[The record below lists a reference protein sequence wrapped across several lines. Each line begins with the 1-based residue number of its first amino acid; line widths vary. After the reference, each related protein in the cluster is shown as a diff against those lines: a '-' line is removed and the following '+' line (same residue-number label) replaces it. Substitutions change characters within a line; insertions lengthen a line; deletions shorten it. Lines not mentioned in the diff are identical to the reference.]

1 MRKRSGPCEATPC
14 LVLRVVDYG
23 DADRIVTLLT
33 AAHGKISALAKGAR
47 SSRRRF
53 GAALSSF
60 GFGEA
65 MLEERRGQDLWS
77 LSDLHV
83 TRGFP
88 NLPHE
93 LSRFGHAAYACELC
107 LHLCPP
113 HVPEP
118 EVLRLLVTLLDY
130 LDGLPLTDK
139 PSPLALRIFE
149 LRLLSEVGLALQ
161 LYDCAACAGP
171 VPAAPLVP
179 IDIRRGGVLCQRLFP
194 RPCSHRAWPPR
205 RRTSRHLA
213 RHPRPAWHLA
223 DRPRLPRTPCHR
235 SPQPTASPRAAP
247 VAHPKPPRP
256 RPPLGRV
263 HRQNEHLRPQLVPP
277 RDRAGVARRG
287 ISSNVEVGGLPNRA
301 HAAGS
306 KGAGRCCLRWP

>member
-161 LYDCAACAGP
+161 LYDCAACGGP

-179 IDIRRGGVLCQRLFP
+179 IDIRRGGVLCSDCFLGPVPTELGPQGGGLHATLRD
-194 RPCSHRAWPPR
+194 
-205 RRTSRHLA
+205 TLA
-213 RHPRPAWHLA
+213 LLGT
-223 DRPRLPRTPCHR
+223 LPID
-235 SPQPTASPRAAP
+235 RAAL
-247 VAHPKPPRP
+247 A
-256 RPPLGRV
+256 PLVIEARSQQQA
-263 HRQNEHLRPQLVPP
+263 RELLQSLIQNHLGHGLR
-277 RDRAGVARRG
+277 
-287 ISSNVEVGGLPNRA
+287 SVEFIAKMNTFGP
-301 HAAGS
+301 S
-306 KGAGRCCLRWP
+306 

>member
-1 MRKRSGPCEATPC
+1 MRKRSGPSEATPC

-47 SSRRRF
+47 SSRRRY

-88 NLPHE
+88 NLPLE

-130 LDGLPLTDK
+130 LDGLPIAEK

-149 LRLLSEVGLALQ
+149 LRLLVAVGLALQ
-161 LYDCAACAGP
+161 LYDCAACGGP
-171 VPAAPLVP
+171 VPAAELVP
-179 IDIRRGGVLCQRLFP
+179 LDVRRGGVLCDSCFLGPVPSQLG
-194 RPCSHRAWPPR
+194 
-205 RRTSRHLA
+205 
-213 RHPRPAWHLA
+213 
-223 DRPRLPRTPCHR
+223 
-235 SPQPTASPRAAP
+235 PQ
-247 VAHPKPPRP
+247 
-256 RPPLGRV
+256 G
-263 HRQNEHLRPQLVPP
+263 
-277 RDRAGVARRG
+277 
-287 ISSNVEVGGLPNRA
+287 GGLTSALRDLLAQLETRTLDPASFADLSVDPVSQRQVRELLQSVIQNHLGHGLKA
-301 HAAGS
+301 VEFIS
-306 KGAGRCCLRWP
+306 KMNAFSFDS

>member
-118 EVLRLLVTLLDY
+118 EVLRLLVTLLDF
-130 LDGLPLTDK
+130 LDGLPIAEK
-139 PSPLALRIFE
+139 PSPLALRVFE
-149 LRLLSEVGLALQ
+149 LRLLSAVGLALQ
-161 LYDCAACAGP
+161 LDDCAACGGP
-171 VPAAPLVP
+171 VPEAELVP
-179 IDIRRGGVLCQRLFP
+179 LDVKRGGVLCSACFLGP
-194 RPCSHRAWPPR
+194 
-205 RRTSRHLA
+205 L
-213 RHPRPAWHLA
+213 PAQLG
-223 DRPRLPRTPCHR
+223 
-235 SPQPTASPRAAP
+235 PQ
-247 VAHPKPPRP
+247 
-256 RPPLGRV
+256 G
-263 HRQNEHLRPQLVPP
+263 
-277 RDRAGVARRG
+277 
-287 ISSNVEVGGLPNRA
+287 GGLSSALRQSLHQLGELDLSAAALSSVRLDPVGHAKVRELLQSLVQHHLGHGLRA
-301 HAAGS
+301 VEFIAKMNAFQAAG
-306 KGAGRCCLRWP
+306 

>member
-1 MRKRSGPCEATPC
+1 MRKRSGPSEATPC
-14 LVLRVVDYG
+14 VVLRVLDYG

-65 MLEERRGQDLWS
+65 LLEERRGQDLWS

-88 NLPHE
+88 NLPLE

-130 LDGLPLTDK
+130 LDGLPIADK

-149 LRLLSEVGLALQ
+149 LQLLSAVGLQLQ
-161 LYDCAACAGP
+161 LYDCAACGGP
-171 VPAAPLVP
+171 VPAADWVPLDV
-179 IDIRRGGVLCQRLFP
+179 RRGGVLCESCFLGPIPEQLGPQGGGLSSSLRDLLAQLET
-194 RPCSHRAWPPR
+194 RP
-205 RRTSRHLA
+205 LA
-213 RHPRPAWHLA
+213 PESLA
-223 DRPRLPRTPCHR
+223 DLT
-235 SPQPTASPRAAP
+235 
-247 VAHPKPPRP
+247 
-256 RPPLGRV
+256 
-263 HRQNEHLRPQLVPP
+263 VPP
-277 RDRAGVARRG
+277 PVQHQIRELLQSIIQHQLGHGLRAVTFIAKMNAF
-287 ISSNVEVGGLPNRA
+287 STDL
-301 HAAGS
+301 
-306 KGAGRCCLRWP
+306 

>member
-139 PSPLALRIFE
+139 PSPLGPAHLRAATALGGGPGPAAVRLCR
-149 LRLLSEVGLALQ
+149 LRRVRFLPRRSCPSTFAEAES
-161 LYDCAACAGP
+161 CAATVSSA
-171 VPAAPLVP
+171 
-179 IDIRRGGVLCQRLFP
+179 LFP
-194 RPCSHRAWPPR
+194 ASLAPKAADFTRPCATPSPCLAPCRSTAPPSPPSAIEARSQRQARELLQSLIQNHLGHGLRA
-205 RRTSRHLA
+205 
-213 RHPRPAWHLA
+213 
-223 DRPRLPRTPCHR
+223 
-235 SPQPTASPRAAP
+235 
-247 VAHPKPPRP
+247 
-256 RPPLGRV
+256 
-263 HRQNEHLRPQLVPP
+263 
-277 RDRAGVARRG
+277 
-287 ISSNVEVGGLPNRA
+287 VEFIAKMNTFGP
-301 HAAGS
+301 S
-306 KGAGRCCLRWP
+306 

>member
-1 MRKRSGPCEATPC
+1 MRKRSGPSEATPC

-33 AAHGKISALAKGAR
+33 AAHGKVSALARGAR

-65 MLEERRGQDLWS
+65 LLEERRGQDLWL

-83 TRGFP
+83 SRGFP

-118 EVLRLLVTLLDY
+118 EVLRLLICLLDY
-130 LDGLPLTDK
+130 LDGLPIVEK

-149 LRLLSEVGLALQ
+149 LRLLAAVGLALQ
-161 LYDCAACAGP
+161 LDDCAACGSP
-171 VPAAPLVP
+171 VPAAPLIP
-179 IDIRRGGVLCQRLFP
+179 LDIRRGGVLCEACFLGPIPSQLG
-194 RPCSHRAWPPR
+194 
-205 RRTSRHLA
+205 
-213 RHPRPAWHLA
+213 
-223 DRPRLPRTPCHR
+223 
-235 SPQPTASPRAAP
+235 PQ
-247 VAHPKPPRP
+247 
-256 RPPLGRV
+256 G
-263 HRQNEHLRPQLVPP
+263 
-277 RDRAGVARRG
+277 
-287 ISSNVEVGGLPNRA
+287 GGLTAALRDTLRA
-301 HAAGS
+301 LTALDIEPATIRPLTLDPPGQRQIRELLQSLIQNHLGHGLRAVEFIS
-306 KGAGRCCLRWP
+306 KMNAFAYD